1 MKKPLLT
8 LSCLLASAAIHAAP
22 YPRLD
27 PNSLI
32 NGSPERPPI
41 TVNIPALQNALGNL
55 STHAGEYPPQ
65 FDSDADRQQA
75 ITDLA
80 PIAIVLENMTENST
94 PPAGG
99 KASEAH
105 LASLLMS
112 ARLYWIG
119 HNLDQPGYG
128 EKAEATYR
136 NLLQQVP
143 ANRKADIQDE
153 YGRFLASVG
162 KASEAV
168 TQLRAAYNS
177 GNRASAVPLAMALLA
192 QDKRNESVKILK
204 DYTRANPNDPQ
215 AQELLSA
222 IESGQISI
230 KRM

>member
-1 MKKPLLT
+1 MKKNLLS
-8 LSCLLASAAIHAAP
+8 LSCLLATTLYAAP

-32 NGSPERPPI
+32 NGSPENPPI

-55 STHAGEYPPQ
+55 GEHAGEYPPQ
-65 FDSDADRQQA
+65 FDNDADRQQA
-75 ITDLA
+75 INDLA
-80 PIAIVLENMTENST
+80 PIAIVLDNMVENS
-94 PPAGG
+94 AASGN
-99 KASEAH
+99 ASEAH

-112 ARLYWIG
+112 ARLAWFG

-128 EKAEATYR
+128 EKAEANYQK
-136 NLLQQVP
+136 LLQLSP

-162 KASEAV
+162 KADAAV
-168 TQLRAAYNS
+168 TQLRAAYKS
-177 GNRASAVPLAMALLA
+177 GNRDSAVPLAMALLA
-192 QDKRNESVKILK
+192 QDKRNESVKVLK
-204 DYTRANPNDPQ
+204 EYTRANPNDAQ

-230 KRM
+230 QQM